1 MITETKIDAS
11 FTTTQFLLDNYHQP
25 FRLDINGKGGGI
37 PVYVKSSV
45 PSWKLKCDV
54 LLKSIQAIPFELNL
68 RKEKWLVIS
77 IYRLLSQD
85 SEFFLNSL
93 TIILDHFTKT
103 YDNYLIMGDFNLEP
117 HDKRLGYF
125 LNSNNLVNLVKT
137 NTCFKGSGSC
147 IYLILTNRKYS
158 FKNTT
163 SYETGLSDHHHMIL
177 TILKTTFQQ
186 KEPKCLIYRDY
197 KNFIFENFKSDL
209 QEALQSSK
217 GSYDAFDN
225 YLTSSL
231 DKHAPKKEKVL
242 RGNKKRHI
250 NKSLRRAIM
259 KRSEL
264 KNK

>member
-1 MITETKIDAS
+1 M
-11 FTTTQFLLDNYHQP
+11 
-25 FRLDINGKGGGI
+25 DINSKSGGI
-37 PVYVKSSV
+37 LQKWRHVKSSV
-45 PSWKLKCDV
+45 PSRKLKCDV

-77 IYRLLSQD
+77 IYRPPSQD

-93 TIILDHFTKT
+93 TVILDHFTKA

-147 IYLILTNRKYS
+147 IDLILTNRKYS

-177 TILKTTFQQ
+177 TMLKTTFQQ
-186 KEPKCLIYRDY
+186 KEPKCIIFRDY
-197 KNFIFENFKSDL
+197 KNFILENFKNDF
-209 QEALQSSK
+209 QETLKSCK
-217 GSYDAFDN
+217 GSYDAFHN
-225 YLTSSL
+225 YFTSCL
-231 DKHAPKKEKVL
+231 NKHAPKNKKVL
-242 RGNKKRHI
+242 R
-250 NKSLRRAIM
+250 
-259 KRSEL
+259 
-264 KNK
+264 